1 MDTDFSRIF
10 VYKNTAVVTD
20 AIDAAVQVVLKT
32 SKGDLD
38 IEFWPKEAPLAV
50 RNFVQLCM
58 EGYYD
63 GTVFNRVVR
72 NFLIQGGDPTGTG
85 KGGESIYGRPFKD
98 EFHSR
103 LKFSH
108 RGILACVNEN
118 KPHTNRSQFFITLD
132 RAEHLNKTAT
142 IFGKVVGDTIHNLSR
157 FNDIDTDEHDTP
169 EDPVYIEKAILLN
182 APMEGIR
189 PRVVKKAAVK
199 QDAVVAVAKASRKT
213 KNVSLISF
221 DEDEFVDDV
230 AVPIKKTKMEAGEAK
245 KQASVEKKEELVE
258 EEEEEHDDDD
268 DHHHHH
274 HGMGDVGNDD
284 NQNDNEEEEE
294 LNVLKTKRV
303 ADDDGGEDRK
313 RKKHVAGISRIDQH
327 RQKYIS
333 TARDQKH
340 KYGNKKKRE
349 SSVLDRIKNFA
360 ASLHKAAPDATDA
373 QDSSERVI
381 TSRLDDLLQ

>member
-1 MDTDFSRIF
+1 MCVMADS
-10 VYKNTAVVTD
+10 
-20 AIDAAVQVVLKT
+20 VQVVLKT

-85 KGGESIYGRPFKD
+85 KGGESIYGKPFKD

-118 KPHTNRSQFFITLD
+118 RPHSNGSQFFITLD

-157 FNDIDTDEHDTP
+157 FNDIDTNEDDRP
-169 EDPVYIEKAILLN
+169 EDPVYIEKAILLT

-189 PRVVKKAAVK
+189 PRTVKKAVVK
-199 QDAVVAVAKASRKT
+199 QDAVVAKASRKT

-221 DEDEFVDDV
+221 DEDEFVDDI
-230 AVPIKKTKMEAGEAK
+230 AVPIKKTKVEPVEQE
-245 KQASVEKKEELVE
+245 KQAVVE
-258 EEEEEHDDDD
+258 EEQDEELIDYEEE

-274 HGMGDVGNDD
+274 DDVAVAGND
-284 NQNDNEEEEE
+284 NQEKEEQK
-294 LNVLKTKRV
+294 VLKTERI
-303 ADDDGGEDRK
+303 ASDDDKYDES
-313 RKKHVAGISRIDQH
+313 RKKQKQAPGISRIDQH
-327 RQKYIS
+327 RQKYIA

-349 SSVLDRIKNFA
+349 SNVLDRIKHFA
-360 ASLHKAAPDATDA
+360 ASLHQTAPDAADR
-373 QDSSERVI
+373 QHEDSSERVI

>member
-1 MDTDFSRIF
+1 MSSIYNLEPPS
-10 VYKNTAVVTD
+10 VGK
-20 AIDAAVQVVLKT
+20 VVLKT

-118 KPHTNRSQFFITLD
+118 RPDSNGSQFFITLD

-157 FNDIDTDEHDTP
+157 FNDIDTNEDDRP
-169 EDPVYIEKAILLN
+169 EDPVYIEKAILLT

-189 PRVVKKAAVK
+189 PRAVKKAVVK

-221 DEDEFVDDV
+221 DEDEFVDDI
-230 AVPIKKTKMEAGEAK
+230 AVPIKKTKVEPVEQE
-245 KQASVEKKEELVE
+245 KQAVVEEEQEEELVDYE
-258 EEEEEHDDDD
+258 EEEE

-274 HGMGDVGNDD
+274 QDGIAVAGNN
-284 NQNDNEEEEE
+284 NQEKEEHQEKG
-294 LNVLKTKRV
+294 LKTERV
-303 ADDDGGEDRK
+303 AAAPDDDKEDKTRTK
-313 RKKHVAGISRIDQH
+313 QNLVPGISRIDQH
-327 RQKYIS
+327 RQKYIA
-333 TARDQKH
+333 TARGQKH

-349 SSVLDRIKNFA
+349 NSVLDRIKHFA
-360 ASLHKAAPDATDA
+360 ASLHQTAPDATNT
-373 QDSSERVI
+373 QHEDSSERVI